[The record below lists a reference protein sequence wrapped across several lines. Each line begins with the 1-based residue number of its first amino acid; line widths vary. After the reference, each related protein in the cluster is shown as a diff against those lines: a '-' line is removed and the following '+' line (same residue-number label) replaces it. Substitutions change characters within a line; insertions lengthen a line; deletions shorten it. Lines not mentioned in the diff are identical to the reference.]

1 MKQRTIEE
9 HLFADGPK
17 RILAIDGGGL
27 RGLITLQILEK
38 METIVGKPLS
48 NYFDLI
54 GGTSTGSFIATGLAH
69 GWDVNHVRKIY
80 WDLGGN
86 VFNKSFFR
94 WGMISPRFK
103 SEPMDDALER
113 SFGNELLGGRNLKT
127 GLAIMAKRLDT
138 NSPWIL
144 HNNPEGKYFKR
155 REGSDFVPNGEY
167 LLRDLVRAS
176 TAAPT
181 IFAPT
186 RLKVSDVEGA
196 FVDGGVSPH
205 NNPALQLLLLATLE
219 DYRLT
224 WPLGADKL
232 FVVSVGTGAWEERH
246 DPEWVMEKTA
256 AGNGIASLYALMD
269 DTTALN
275 ELLLQWLSDSPT
287 NRTLDSEVGDLRN
300 DILGHDPKKSNEKKP
315 WISYLR
321 YNAPLELDWLNANVE
336 GTFDEQGLSD
346 LRYLGSPENMPTLTR
361 IGDAAAKQVLPEHF
375 PRAFQLTEAEHS

>member
-1 MKQRTIEE
+1 MKERTLEE
-9 HLFADGPK
+9 HLFAPGPK

-27 RGLITLQILEK
+27 RGVITLQILEK

-69 GWDVNHVRKIY
+69 GWDVDKVRRIY
-80 WDLGGN
+80 WELGSN

-94 WGMISPRFK
+94 WGMISPKFK
-103 SEPMDDALER
+103 SQPMEDALEK
-113 SFGNELLGGRNLKT
+113 SFGDELLGGSNLKT

-144 HNNPEGKYFKR
+144 YNNPEGKYFKR
-155 REGSDFVPNGEY
+155 SEGSDSVPNSEY
-167 LLRDLVRAS
+167 RLRDLVRAS

-186 RLKVSDVEGA
+186 KLKVSDIEGA

-219 DYRLT
+219 GYRLS

-232 FVVSVGTGAWEERH
+232 LVVSVGTGFWEERH
-246 DPEWVMEKTA
+246 DAEWVIDKTA

-300 DILGHDPKKSNEKKP
+300 DILGHDPEKHDEKKP

-321 YNAPLELDWLNANVE
+321 YNAPLELEWLNANVE
-336 GTFDEQGLSD
+336 ETFSEKRLED
-346 LRYLGSPENMPTLTR
+346 LRYLGSAENMPTLTR
-361 IGDAAAKQVLPEHF
+361 IGDAAAKQVLAEHF
-375 PRAFQLTEAEHS
+375 PRAFQLMEAKHS